1 MYESTVLGR
10 VPPPWDW
17 STLLERLFW
26 GPVSGVAVL
35 PLYFLVEH
43 AGVGPAG
50 KNFAMAGL
58 CVLAWSG
65 GEGMCRR
72 SWRAALWTAAVG
84 VPIALILYFGL
95 QFISGHVGWAYF
107 AAAVGAAVGM
117 GYTTKR
123 GDRSTKLGVITGIA
137 AFLAGALFL
146 GAVWLFGGASS
157 YLFGALMLPLGG
169 AVNLGAGLA
178 LLVGRKRMRRMPA
191 RRWQFGLL
199 SMIVFVVLC
208 GAELGV
214 ALNYFEI
221 LPPSAY
227 DMVEFNKL
235 GEEAQASLKARKP
248 GEKVETKVFILA
260 LRTCRYHLPMAEVEK
275 YLGPVEQHT
284 IFEFYTNEKG
294 RVLQNVLWEGRGW
307 VFNHMDPGRQGPDE
321 VDKIRVGTDEDHRI
335 TSIRIEARNFKA
347 AASYRDSRSREFSFF
362 FFTLTALLPVNMG
375 VVSLIE
381 WRRRRRLMRMD
392 NIFGEA

>member
-50 KNFAMAGL
+50 RNFAMAGL

-84 VPIALILYFGL
+84 VPIALVLYMGL
-95 QFISGHVGWAYF
+95 QFISAHVGWAYF
-107 AAAVGAAVGM
+107 AATVGAADGM

-123 GDRSTKLGVITGIA
+123 GDRSKTLGIITGVA
-137 AFLAGALFL
+137 AFAAGALFL
-146 GAVWLFGGASS
+146 GVVWLFGGSSS

-199 SMIVFVVLC
+199 SMIVFVLLC

-214 ALNYFEI
+214 ALNFFEI

-248 GEKVETKVFILA
+248 GEKIETKVFILA
-260 LRTCRYHLPMAEVEK
+260 LRACRYHLRDSDLSK
-275 YLGPVEQHT
+275 YLGGIEKHETQTVSYVDGKEMESSWSG
-284 IFEFYTNEKG
+284 IGWFY
-294 RVLQNVLWEGRGW
+294 
-307 VFNHMDPGRQGPDE
+307 PDTAPDKSFQYA
-321 VDKIRVGTDEDHRI
+321 DKILLDRDEDGWI
-335 TSIRIEARNFKA
+335 SAIRIDARNFKTS
-347 AASYRDSRSREFSFF
+347 ASYRDTRSREFSFF

-381 WRRRRRLMRMD
+381 WRRRRRLMRLD

>member
-35 PLYFLVEH
+35 PLYFLVEQLQVGERVELYAL
-43 AGVGPAG
+43 AG
-50 KNFAMAGL
+50 M

-84 VPIALILYFGL
+84 VPAALVLYTPL
-95 QFISGHVGWAYF
+95 QFISGHVGLAF
-107 AAAVGAAVGM
+107 AAAAVGAAAGM

-123 GDRSTKLGVITGIA
+123 GDRSTQLGFITGVS
-137 AFLAGALFL
+137 AFVAGALFL
-146 GAVWLFGGASS
+146 GAVWLIGGASS

-199 SMIVFVVLC
+199 SMVVFVLLC
-208 GAELGV
+208 GVELGV
-214 ALNYFEI
+214 ALNFFEI
-221 LPPSAY
+221 LPPSAH
-227 DMVEFNKL
+227 DMVAFHKL

-248 GEKVETKVFILA
+248 GEKVEAKVFILV
-260 LRTCRYHLPMAEVEK
+260 LRACRYHLALPEVEK
-275 YLGPVEQHT
+275 HLGPAEARSFDGDLSYAEGNRSRNREGTFKGWSFDEAPAGAARPGADRIGVET
-284 IFEFYTNEKG
+284 G
-294 RVLQNVLWEGRGW
+294 DGA
-307 VFNHMDPGRQGPDE
+307 
-321 VDKIRVGTDEDHRI
+321 
-335 TSIRIEARNFKA
+335 RIENVFIHARNFKA
-347 AASYRDSRSREFSFF
+347 FASYRDSRSREFSFF